1 MSISSRL
8 VYLYF
13 KWQKRYSKEYWEETI
28 KNTTTP
34 QVPPKPK
41 KLECRISDNVY
52 YFNENSSSDTL
63 MFYIH
68 GGAYVNTFTKYHFRL
83 IRKIIK
89 MTDIKVVSPNYDLI
103 PFSNAQ
109 KMNDFLVKT
118 YLKVIEEKN
127 YKKIIFM
134 GDSAGAALCL
144 TTYLTLLKMNK
155 RIPDRSFLLSPCVDV
170 SLSNPLT
177 YEYAKVD
184 PWLYLDRI
192 NTCANF
198 FVGDLSKK
206 DYVVSPTYGD
216 VEKLENLTIFLGT
229 KEILYPD
236 ITDFYDKLD
245 KTKNN
250 ELIIKKNMI
259 HVYPLLPIKE
269 AKEALKYIAS
279 EIKKIN

>member
-1 MSISSRL
+1 MSISSKL

-13 KWQKRYSKEYWEETI
+13 KYQKRYSKEYWNEKI

-34 QVPPKPK
+34 QVPPTPK
-41 KLECRISDNVY
+41 KMDYRLENNIY
-52 YFNENSSSDTL
+52 YFNEDSSSDTL

-89 MTDIKVVSPNYDLI
+89 MTNIKVVSPNYDLI
-103 PFSNAQ
+103 PFSDAS
-109 KMNDFLVKT
+109 KMNEYLVNT
-118 YLKVIEEKN
+118 YLKVIGENN

-144 TTYLTLLKMNK
+144 TTYLTLLKMGK
-155 RIPDRSFLLSPCVDV
+155 RTPDRSILLSPCVDI
-170 SLSNPLT
+170 SLSNELT

-192 NTCANF
+192 KTCAEIFAN
-198 FVGDLSKK
+198 GLDEKS
-206 DYVVSPTYGD
+206 YITSPTYGD

-236 ITDFYDKLD
+236 IIDFYNKLD
-245 KTKNN
+245 KNKNN

-269 AKEALKYIAS
+269 AKEALKI
-279 EIKKIN
+279 IRDRINN

>member
-8 VYLYF
+8 VHLYF
-13 KWQKRYSKEYWEETI
+13 KWQKHYSKEYWIDKI

-34 QVPPKPK
+34 QIPPKPK
-41 KLECRISDNVY
+41 KIEYRFENNVF
-52 YFNENSSSDTL
+52 YFNEKSSSDTL

-89 MTDIKVVSPNYDLI
+89 MTDVKVVSPNYDLI
-103 PFSNAQ
+103 PFSNAE
-109 KMNDFLVKT
+109 KMNAYLVKT
-118 YLKVIEEKN
+118 YLKVIEESN

-144 TTYLTLLKMNK
+144 STYLTLLKMNK
-155 RIPDRSFLLSPCVDV
+155 RIPDRSILLSPCVDI
-170 SLSNPLT
+170 SLPNPLT
-177 YEYAKVD
+177 FEFEKVD

-192 NTCANF
+192 NVCANF
-198 FVGDLSKK
+198 FADGLDKK
-206 DYVVSPTYGD
+206 DYIASPTYGE

-245 KTKNN
+245 KSKNN

-269 AKEALKYIAS
+269 AKEALKIIA
-279 EIKKIN
+279 KKILD

>member
-1 MSISSRL
+1 MSISSKL

-13 KWQKRYSKEYWEETI
+13 KWQKRYSKEYWENEI

-34 QVPPKPK
+34 QIPPKPK
-41 KLECRISDNVY
+41 KIEYRLDNNVY
-52 YFNENSSSDTL
+52 YFNEKSNSDTL

-68 GGAYVNTFTKYHFRL
+68 GGAYINTFTKYHFRL

-89 MTDIKVVSPNYDLI
+89 MTDIKVVSANYDLI
-103 PFSNAQ
+103 PFSNAK
-109 KMNDFLVKT
+109 KMNEYLVNT
-118 YLKVIEEKN
+118 YLKVIEENN
-127 YKKIIFM
+127 YKKIVFM

-144 TTYLTLLKMNK
+144 TTYLTLHKSGK
-155 RIPDRSFLLSPCVDV
+155 RIPDRSILLSPCVDI
-170 SLSNPLT
+170 SLPNPKT

-192 NTCANF
+192 NTCADF
-198 FVGDLSKK
+198 FADGLDKK
-206 DYVVSPTYGD
+206 NYIASPTYGE

-236 ITDFYDKLD
+236 IIDFYNKLD
-245 KTKNN
+245 KNKNN

-269 AKEALKYIAS
+269 AKEALKI
-279 EIKKIN
+279 IKNKIDN

>member
-1 MSISSRL
+1 MSISSKL

-13 KWQKRYSKEYWEETI
+13 KHQKRYSKEYWDDKI

-34 QVPPKPK
+34 QTPPTPK
-41 KLECRISDNVY
+41 KIDYRLENNIY
-52 YFNENSSSDTL
+52 YFNEKSSSDTL

-89 MTDIKVVSPNYDLI
+89 MTDIRVISPNYDLI
-103 PFSNAQ
+103 PFSDAT
-109 KMNDFLVKT
+109 KMNEYLVKT
-118 YLKVIEEKN
+118 YLNIIDKNN
-127 YKKIIFM
+127 YKKIVFM

-144 TTYLTLLKMNK
+144 TTYLTLLKMGK
-155 RIPDRSFLLSPCVDV
+155 RTPDRSILLSPCVDI
-170 SLSNPLT
+170 SLPNPLT
-177 YEYAKVD
+177 YEYEKVD

-192 NTCANF
+192 NTCAEIFAN
-198 FVGDLSKK
+198 GLDKK
-206 DYVVSPTYGD
+206 NYIASPTYAEVD
-216 VEKLENLTIFLGT
+216 KLENLTIFLGT

-245 KTKNN
+245 KNKNN

-259 HVYPLLPIKE
+259 HVYPLLPIRE
-269 AKEALKYIAS
+269 AKEALKI
-279 EIKKIN
+279 IKNKINN